1 MSETEPLVFSR
12 YPWVVRRSHGSVP
25 PLVHIQKRKRRFG
38 TGPGPNPKE
47 KQFEEGASK
56 EAHSLVCMDR
66 EDL

>member
-38 TGPGPNPKE
+38 TGPGPKE

-56 EAHSLVCMDR
+56 EAHSLVCMCMDR